1 MESCEK
7 SAPLE
12 LESDGKT
19 LESTEQTVVENS
31 EQAEAQVKEPAK
43 TEVVGKSK
51 EELVAALAAL
61 IEKPVDEI
69 RDEVNAIKNQ
79 FYALRKAEQEVEL
92 AEFVDKGNEPAA
104 FAAKPDAEEEKLK
117 DLLNEYKEKKA
128 AQLAAI
134 EAERV
139 ANLERKRAILVEL
152 SEIAKDVDNVNKFYA
167 KFQQLQQTFKEVGSV
182 PAADDKALWKE
193 FQTVTEQFYDSL
205 KINKQ
210 LRDLDFKKNLESK
223 ENLCKEAEAL
233 ADENDVIVAFKKLQE
248 LHDKWREIGP
258 VVKELR
264 EDLWK
269 RFKEASSAV
278 NKRHQ
283 AFFENRK
290 EKEKENEVAK
300 TAICEEAEAIVL
312 AELTT
317 YAKWNDATKQIILMQ
332 ERWKTLGF
340 ASKKVNN
347 ELFARFR
354 KTCDE
359 FFAAKAEFFK
369 RMKDESAENLAKKH
383 RLCERA
389 EALKDSTD
397 WKKTADELT
406 AIQKEWKTIGPV
418 PKKSGDA
425 VWKRFIAACDYFFEN
440 KNKNT
445 TNVHQEEHAN
455 LKAKKA
461 IVEKIKTIDESL
473 SKDEIKNLLKTL
485 VADYQQIGHV
495 PYKEKDKIYEEYRAA
510 LNEAYEKF
518 DIKETRARFE
528 SFANSVESMSS
539 DKNKLF
545 KERDR
550 LVRIYEAKKNEL
562 KTYENNLGFF
572 NVSSK
577 AGGPVLKE
585 MERRIAKAKED
596 LISLEKKIDLI
607 DEKL

>member
-445 TNVHQEEHAN
+445 TNVHQQEHAN

-577 AGGPVLKE
+577 AGGSVLKE

>member
-233 ADENDVIVAFKKLQE
+233 AEENDVIVAFKKLQE

-473 SKDEIKNLLKTL
+473 SKDEIKNLVKTL

-528 SFANSVESMSS
+528 SFANSVESMAS

-577 AGGPVLKE
+577 AGGSVLKE

>member
-264 EDLWK
+264 EDLWT

-278 NKRHQ
+278 NIRDQ

-528 SFANSVESMSS
+528 SFANSVESMAS

-577 AGGPVLKE
+577 AGGSVLKE

>member
-51 EELVAALAAL
+51 EELVASLAAL
-61 IEKPVDEI
+61 IEKPVEEI

-317 YAKWNDATKQIILMQ
+317 YAKWNDATKQIIQMQ

-577 AGGPVLKE
+577 AGGSVLKE

>member
-31 EQAEAQVKEPAK
+31 EQAEAQAKEPAK

-139 ANLERKRAILVEL
+139 ANLERKCAILVEL

-193 FQTVTEQFYDSL
+193 FQTITEQFYDSL

-223 ENLCKEAEAL
+223 EYLCKEAEAL

-495 PYKEKDKIYEEYRAA
+495 PYKEKDNIYEEYRAA

-577 AGGPVLKE
+577 AGGSVLKE

>member
-473 SKDEIKNLLKTL
+473 STDEIKNLLKTL

-577 AGGPVLKE
+577 AGGSVLKE